1 MSDKDAK
8 VGRRRPAAD
17 SAGAPVPARTDDP
30 QGLAH
35 RVLQTLSVLYE
46 PTSEEVLR
54 DCLAQSESG
63 AEVTP
68 LRAALELL
76 LGQGQVERTPEG
88 LRCSATVCE
97 RATRQT
103 LAEGRFELVARAVKR
118 VAPVAL
124 AWNRSAAFRTREQGL
139 REVRIAFYRQ
149 DSRALQQALWELQRQ
164 FPPDGLTEPPLV
176 AICAHPFEP
185 AWFLAL
191 PGPMRAAAAGEML
204 AWSALHLEPCLELM
218 QCLEQDPLRM
228 PAAVRV
234 FMADTYILQGRFQV
248 AAQVLGEIEG
258 PARAVRLGWMA
269 FLRGQNDEALGHFE
283 SGLHDLRREQSKA
296 DAFYR
301 SYGGLFYLLAL
312 LKSGSD
318 AHLERL
324 HTYVAAARAEPLWR
338 DVCAALRR
346 VETALHGSPE
356 EAGTVALPLPAD
368 TAPDGLALLEL
379 VCAFLVR
386 PEVVPAALLEGC
398 WRRWRDAGYEWAASE
413 AAAMLAARSGRD
425 ECRQYAEG
433 FRARTGVV
441 GLVGS
446 VVLCEAWERALD
458 ALGALA
464 QPPTEDP
471 EPAPET
477 RFVWFLKPGSTDAE
491 QSLLRPAEQHR
502 TAKGAWTRG
511 RSVPLGEI
519 YTLSER
525 PPCMTEQD
533 HRICAAITARTD
545 RWKPDSVE
553 YSFRPD
559 LALGEMV
566 GHPLLFWE
574 DAPRL
579 RLELVRGEPEL
590 IIRAV
595 DGMIEL
601 SMIPADCG
609 SEKVLLLRDSPT
621 RLRLVHLD
629 EVHRRVGAIL
639 QGGLRVPARA
649 EERVRAAVAPLAA
662 RLVVQSDIGSI
673 EEGTTRVDADAT
685 IHVHL
690 LPAGDGLTVEL
701 LVQPFGRRG
710 PTYVPA
716 RGGTTVVADVDGRR
730 LEAGRDLDLEQ
741 SRAQAVVDACASLT
755 ARPHSDW
762 TWNVETPEE
771 CLDLLLQLRS
781 LPANVH
787 VEWPEG
793 RALSVSRVLG
803 LGDLHLCVRRQRD
816 WFSVSGDVQVN
827 EELTL
832 NLTELIRLTGLS
844 SGRFIAIG
852 DGQYLALTEE
862 FRRRIEDMTVLGEV
876 RRDGLRFH
884 PLAAAALDDVARQAG
899 TLDADADWHE
909 NLARL
914 EGANQLVPV
923 LPAGLNAE
931 LRDYQLEGYRW
942 LCRLAAWGAGACLAD
957 DMGLGKTVQALSVML
972 DRAGAGPSLVIAPTS
987 VCLNWRD
994 EASRFTPSLK
1004 IRLFGE
1010 GDRQEM
1016 LDNLRPFDLV
1026 ICSYGLMQT
1035 GRDALADIAWQTI
1048 VLDEAQAIK
1057 NPRAK
1062 RSLAAFRLNAGF
1074 RVITTGT
1081 PIENNLGE
1089 LWSLFRFI
1097 NPGLLG
1103 SWEHFNERFAV
1114 PVERD
1119 EDVEVRQRLRRVIA
1133 PFILRRTKKQVLQE
1147 LPPRTEVLQHVQLS
1161 ERERAFYEALRRES
1175 LRRIG
1180 EQQGGP
1186 GARRM
1191 QILAEITRLRQACCN
1206 SRLVLATS
1214 DIPSAKLEAFD
1225 GIVEDLLANR
1235 HKALVFS
1242 QFVTHLTLIR
1252 EHLDRRGVK
1261 YQYLDGSTPQKE
1273 RAERVAAFQRG
1284 EGDIFLISLK
1294 AGGTGLN
1301 LTAADYVVHLDPWWN
1316 PAVEDQASDRAHR
1329 IGQHQAVTIYRLV
1342 AADTIEDRIVEL
1354 HHRKRDLADSLLSGN
1369 EVPPAVSAEELLRLM
1384 SEL

>member
-1 MSDKDAK
+1 MSDKNAK
-8 VGRRRPAAD
+8 TGRPRSAAGKT
-17 SAGAPVPARTDDP
+17 GAESTPRTDERFN
-30 QGLAH
+30 LA
-35 RVLQTLSVLYE
+35 RRILQTLSVLYE
-46 PTSEEVLR
+46 PATEEVLR
-54 DCLAQSESG
+54 DCLAQSDG
-63 AEVTP
+63 AAEAAP
-68 LRAALELL
+68 LRAALDLL
-76 LGQGQVERTPEG
+76 LSQGHVEVTPEG
-88 LRCSATVCE
+88 MRCNPAVRE
-97 RATRQT
+97 RATRQAI
-103 LAEGRFELVARAVKR
+103 AEGRFELLARAVKR

-124 AWNRSAAFRTREQGL
+124 AWNRSAAFRTRDQGL

-149 DSRALQQALWELQRQ
+149 DNRALQQAIWELQRQ
-164 FPPDGLTEPPLV
+164 FPPDGIVEPPLV
-176 AICAHPFEP
+176 TLCAHPFEP
-185 AWFLAL
+185 EWFLSL
-191 PGPMRAAAAGEML
+191 SGPMRAAAAGDML
-204 AWSALHLEPCLELM
+204 AWSTLRLEPCLELM
-218 QCLEQDPLRM
+218 QCLEQDPARM

-234 FMADTYILQGRFQV
+234 FMADTYILQGRFQ
-248 AAQVLGEIEG
+248 AAADALGELEG
-258 PARAVRLGWMA
+258 PARAVRLGWMS
-269 FLRGQNDEALGHFE
+269 FLRGQNDEALAHFE

-318 AHLERL
+318 THLERL
-324 HTYVAAARAEPLWR
+324 HTYVAAASAEPLWR
-338 DVCAALRR
+338 DICGALRR
-346 VETALHGSPE
+346 VEASLNGAVTESGPDEPH
-356 EAGTVALPLPAD
+356 LPAD
-368 TAPDGLALLEL
+368 TTPDALALLEL

-386 PEVVPAALLEGC
+386 RAVIPAARLEAL
-398 WRRWRDAGYEWAASE
+398 WTRWRDAGYEWAASE
-413 AAAMLAARSGRD
+413 AAAMLAAVDKRRD
-425 ECRQYAEG
+425 CQSYVEG
-433 FRARTGVV
+433 FRTRSGVV

-464 QPPTEDP
+464 QPPAETAEIV
-471 EPAPET
+471 PET
-477 RFVWFLKPGSTDAE
+477 RFVWFLKPGNTDAI
-491 QSLLRPAEQHR
+491 QSSLRPAEQHR

-511 RSVPLGEI
+511 RSVPLGEL

-525 PPCMTEQD
+525 PTCMTEQD
-533 HRICAAITARTD
+533 HRICAAIIARTD
-545 RWKPDSVE
+545 RWKPDAID
-553 YSFRPD
+553 YNLRTD
-559 LALGEMV
+559 LALIEMI

-574 DAPRL
+574 DNPRL

-590 IIRAV
+590 LIRAV
-595 DGMIEL
+595 GEVIEL
-601 SMIPADCG
+601 SMVPAQCG
-609 SEKVLLLRDSPT
+609 AEKVLLLRDSPT

-629 EVHRRVGAIL
+629 EVHRRVCAIL
-639 QGGLRVPARA
+639 QGGLTVPARA
-649 EERVRAAVAPLAA
+649 RERVREAVAPLAA

-673 EEGTTRVDADAT
+673 EAGTTRVEADST
-685 IHVHL
+685 VHVHL

-710 PTYVPA
+710 PTYLPA
-716 RGGTTVVADVDGRR
+716 RGGTTVVADVDARR
-730 LEAGRDLDLEQ
+730 LETARDFGSEQ
-741 SRAQAVVDACASLT
+741 QQAQAVAASCAVLA
-755 ARPHSDW
+755 ARPCTDW
-762 TWNVETPEE
+762 AWSVETPEE

-781 LPANVH
+781 LPPNVK

-803 LGDLHLCVRRQRD
+803 LEDLHLCVRRQRD
-816 WFSVSGDVQVN
+816 WFSVSGDVPVN

-832 NLTELIRLTGLS
+832 DLAELIRLAGLTP
-844 SGRFIAIG
+844 GRFIAIG

-884 PLAAAALDDVARQAG
+884 PLAAAALDEVVRHVG
-899 TLDADADWHE
+899 GLDADPDWHE

-914 EGANQLVPV
+914 EAANQLKPV
-923 LPAGLNAE
+923 LPSTLHAD
-931 LRDYQLEGYRW
+931 LRDYQLDGYRW

-972 DRAGAGPSLVIAPTS
+972 DRAAGGPSLVIAPTS

-994 EASRFTPSLK
+994 EASRFTPTLK
-1004 IRLFGE
+1004 VRLFGE

-1016 LDNLRPFDLV
+1016 LDNLSPYDLV

-1035 GRDALADIAWQTI
+1035 GREALADIAWQTI

-1062 RSLAAFRLNAGF
+1062 RSLAAFRLNGAF
-1074 RVITTGT
+1074 RLITTGT

-1103 SWEHFNERFAV
+1103 TWEHFNERFAI

-1119 EDVEVRQRLRRVIA
+1119 EDVAVRQRLRRVIA
-1133 PFILRRTKKQVLQE
+1133 PFIMRRTKGQVLQE

-1180 EQQGGP
+1180 EQQGSP

-1206 SRLVLATS
+1206 ARLVLPTS

-1252 EHLDRRGVK
+1252 EHLDRRAVK

-1284 EGDIFLISLK
+1284 EGEIFLISLK

-1329 IGQHQAVTIYRLV
+1329 IGQYQPVTIYRLV

-1369 EVPPAVSAEELLRLM
+1369 EVPAAVSAEELLRLM
-1384 SEL
+1384 SEV